1 MSAPDFEV
9 IIVGAGPGGATAAAH
24 LARKGRRV
32 LLLDKSAFPRDKVCG
47 DAISGKSVDAL
58 KRLGLMD
65 RMLEATAADRAVSS
79 WGVTFGGPYG
89 AEASIPLAKSRQAAL
104 SGDGAPPD
112 PPAFIATRLV
122 FDQIVFEAAVESG
135 ATVWQEATVKGLLRS
150 SDGEQVV
157 GVRVAKDGEELDVR
171 APLVIGADGAYSV
184 VARALSLAG
193 VGGME
198 QLVERHYC
206 AGLRAYY
213 TGVTGF
219 RASDYLEVH
228 FVDEAMPGYFWI
240 FPLPDGGANVG
251 VGMLA
256 SEVKKRDVKLKGLLD
271 WLVAHP
277 RFAHRFTDAE
287 RIGPVK
293 GFGLPLGSKPR
304 PLAGDGWMLVGDA
317 GSLIDPFS
325 GEGIGNA
332 MVSAEKAAAWADR
345 ALAERDF
352 SARFLKGYGK
362 DVLAYLGS
370 ELRLSYTMQKL
381 GRWKW
386 LLEKVVHKADT
397 SPAMADAISMMFDDE
412 TERKKLANP
421 LFYLKA
427 LTS

>member
-1 MSAPDFEV
+1 MPAQHQEPSDFEV
-9 IIVGAGPGGATAAAH
+9 IIVGAGPGGATAAIH
-24 LARKGRRV
+24 LARLGRRV
-32 LLLDKSAFPRDKVCG
+32 LLLDKARFPRDKVCG

-65 RMLEATAADRAVSS
+65 EMVARTAAGGAVGS

-89 AEASIPLAKSRQAAL
+89 AEASIPLGKSKQEAA

-122 FDQIVFEAAVESG
+122 FDEIVFDAAVRSG
-135 ATVWQEATVKGLLRS
+135 VAVWQEASVKSLLR
-150 SDGEQVV
+150 DGEQVV
-157 GVRVAKDGEELDVR
+157 GVRVLVDGEEREVR

-184 VARALSLAG
+184 VAREL
-193 VGGME
+193 GME
-198 QLVERHYC
+198 QMVERHYC

-219 RASDYLEVH
+219 RESDYLEVH

-240 FPLPDGGANVG
+240 FPLPGGGANVG

-256 SEVKKRDVKLKGLLD
+256 SEVKKRDVKLKPLLD

-277 RFAHRFTDAE
+277 RFAHRFTEAE

-304 PLAGDGWMLVGDA
+304 PLAGNGWLLVGDA

-332 MVSAEKAAAWADR
+332 MVSAEKAAEWADR
-345 ALAERDF
+345 ALAAQDF
-352 SARFLKGYGK
+352 SERLLKGYGK
-362 DVLAYLGS
+362 DVLDYLGS
-370 ELRLSYTMQKL
+370 ELRLSYAMQKL

-397 SPAMADAISMMFDDE
+397 SPSMAHAISVMFDDE
-412 TERKKLANP
+412 AERKKLTNP

>member
-1 MSAPDFEV
+1 MPPMPDTEFEV
-9 IIVGAGPGGATAAAH
+9 VIVGAGPGGATAAAH
-24 LARKGRRV
+24 LARRGRRV
-32 LLLDKSAFPRDKVCG
+32 LLLDKARFPRDKVCG

-58 KRLGLMD
+58 KRLGVMD
-65 RMLEATAADRAVSS
+65 RMLAATADGRAVGS

-89 AEASIPLAKSRQAAL
+89 AEASIPLAKSKQEAA
-104 SGDGAPPD
+104 GDGAPPD
-112 PPAFIATRLV
+112 PPAFIATRLA
-122 FDQIVFEAAVESG
+122 FDQIVFDAAVEAG
-135 ATVWQEATVKGLLRS
+135 ATVWQEATMKSLIRE
-150 SDGEQVV
+150 GEQVV
-157 GVRVAKDGEELDVR
+157 GVQVARGGEEVEVR
-171 APLVIGADGAYSV
+171 APIIIGADGAYSV
-184 VARALSLAG
+184 VAREL
-193 VGGME
+193 GME

-213 TGVTGF
+213 RGVTGF
-219 RASDYLEVH
+219 READYLEVH

-256 SEVKKRDVKLKGLLD
+256 SEVKKRDVKLKPLLD

-277 RFAHRFTDAE
+277 RFAHRFENAE

-304 PLAGDGWMLVGDA
+304 PLAGPGWLLVGDP

-332 MVSAEKAAAWADR
+332 MVSAEKAAEWADR
-345 ALAERDF
+345 ALAAGDF
-352 SARFLKGYGK
+352 SERFLTGYGK

-397 SPAMADAISMMFDDE
+397 SPGVAHAISVMFDDE
-412 TERKKLANP
+412 AERKKLANP

>member
-1 MSAPDFEV
+1 MPAVSDFDI
-9 IIVGAGPGGATAAAH
+9 IIVGAGPGGSTAATH

-32 LLLDKSAFPRDKVCG
+32 LLLDKSSFPRDKVCG

-58 KRLGLMD
+58 KRLGIMD
-65 RMLEATAADRAVSS
+65 RMVATTAEGGAVGS

-89 AEASIPLAKSRQAAL
+89 AEASIPLAKSKQAAL

-122 FDQIVFEAAVESG
+122 FDQIVFDAAVESG
-135 ATVWQEATVKGLLRS
+135 ATVWQEATVKNLLRE
-150 SDGEQVV
+150 GEQVV
-157 GVRVAKDGEELDVR
+157 GVRVSRGGEEVDVR

-184 VARALSLAG
+184 VAREL
-193 VGGME
+193 GME

-256 SEVKKRDVKLKGLLD
+256 REVKKRDVKLKPLLD

-277 RFAHRFTDAE
+277 RFAHRFENAE

-332 MVSAEKAAAWADR
+332 MVSAEKAAEWADR
-345 ALAERDF
+345 ALAAQDF
-352 SARFLKGYGK
+352 SERFLKGYGK

>member
-1 MSAPDFEV
+1 MPNAPDFDV
-9 IIVGAGPGGATAAAH
+9 IIVGAGPGGSTAAAH
-24 LARKGRRV
+24 LARRGRRV
-32 LLLDKSAFPRDKVCG
+32 LLLDKSRFPRDKVCG

-58 KRLGLMD
+58 KRLGIMD
-65 RMLEATAADRAVSS
+65 QMLEATAADRAVGS

-89 AEASIPLAKSRQAAL
+89 AEASIPLAKSKQRAA
-104 SGDGAPPD
+104 SGDGALPD

-122 FDQIVFEAAVESG
+122 FDQIVFEAAVQSG
-135 ATVWQEATVKGLLRS
+135 ATIWQEAAVKRLLR
-150 SDGEQVV
+150 DGEQVV
-157 GVRVAKDGEELDVR
+157 GVQVAVDGEEREVR

-184 VARALSLAG
+184 VARELAAAG

-219 RASDYLEVH
+219 READYLEVH

-240 FPLPDGGANVG
+240 FPLPEGGANVG

-256 SEVKKRDVKLKGLLD
+256 SEVKKRDVKLKPLLD

-277 RFAHRFTDAE
+277 RFAHRFAHAE
-287 RIGPVK
+287 RVGPVK

-304 PLAGDGWMLVGDA
+304 TLAGNGWLLVGDA

-332 MVSAEKAAAWADR
+332 MVSAEKAAEWADR
-345 ALAERDF
+345 ALAAQDF
-352 SARFLKGYGK
+352 SERFLKGYGK
-362 DVLAYLGS
+362 DVLDYLGS

-397 SPAMADAISMMFDDE
+397 SPGVAHAISVMFDDE
-412 TERKKLANP
+412 AERKKLANP